1 MFCRT
6 YQLLEHAED
15 WRERVNIIID
25 LAEMALQQKVTTYI
39 INIDTDELVDW
50 VVGADEDSA
59 SVEDDDNEL
68 GNGLDPNE
76 DI

>member
-1 MFCRT
+1 M
-6 YQLLEHAED
+6 LGN
-15 WRERVNIIID
+15 NIHY
-25 LAEMALQQKVTTYI
+25 KYRHS
-39 INIDTDELVDW
+39 ELVDW

-68 GNGLDPNE
+68 GNGFDPNE